1 MLLSGLTLPS
11 TLTLLSGLTLPPTLP
26 LTLTLALT
34 GWLPVSSRRRRCTL
48 RPERPAPQR
57 RPRIDRDETSI
68 HTAIQMAA

>member
-11 TLTLLSGLTLPPTLP
+11 TLTLLSGLTLPPT

-48 RPERPAPQR
+48 RPEQPAPQR

-68 HTAIQMAA
+68 HTAVQMAA